1 MGNTLFVLDLQA
13 DNEPTTFSG
22 NFLELSLRLLAQ
34 IDIWPSDFKPTNT
47 IFRDEKIRQTESSKF
62 FSKVPGNWLSS

>member
-34 IDIWPSDFKPTNT
+34 IDI
-47 IFRDEKIRQTESSKF
+47 
-62 FSKVPGNWLSS
+62 